1 MAKAIQS
8 KLGYP
13 AQGLS
18 SPSVWPRLSS
28 PTAIQWTFLSFV
40 LNTACFLCCKIFQR
54 LQQISQHRLSSLAA
68 TQLSCL
74 FLLKRLTSQAFSA
87 LASSTFLL
95 FMPFKARRASFKPS
109 VTAAFLGL
117 ALRRAVTFFKAI
129 QSTLPQKNRG
139 RTIQSTVPKKTLEKL
154 SSPQFPKKPCRDYP
168 VHTSQK
174 NPAGTIQSTLPK
186 KILEGLSSP
195 QFPKKPWRDYP
206 VHSSQKNP
214 ARTIQSTLPK
224 KNLQGLSSPHFP
236 KKKPAG
242 SIQCRVPKKILEG
255 LSSPQFPK
263 KNPDAFS
270 PSAGLRFAKPS
281 LHRSVP
287 GILPA
292 VLVPAVFFLASQP
305 GSLKKRLSSQKLGR
319 LSKAKSQSLPIWL
332 SAHTFSKSPY
342 CYRTSASC
350 SLALSHLS
358 ASCCGPQSWSSGIF
372 CRDQSQFWGAAL
384 QTSHPLDVRLQKKKV
399 CFQGFPAHF
408 DSKNMLT
415 LRLGLSSPF
424 GLKNQP

>member
-1 MAKAIQS
+1 MFPKKS
-8 KLGYP
+8 WTNYP
-13 AQGLS
+13 VHS
-18 SPSVWPRLSS
+18 SQK
-28 PTAIQWTFLSFV
+28 TAGT
-40 LNTACFLCCKIFQR
+40 
-54 LQQISQHRLSSLAA
+54 
-68 TQLSCL
+68 
-74 FLLKRLTSQAFSA
+74 
-87 LASSTFLL
+87 
-95 FMPFKARRASFKPS
+95 
-109 VTAAFLGL
+109 
-117 ALRRAVTFFKAI
+117 I
-129 QSTLPQKNRG
+129 QSTLPQKNPG
-139 RTIQSTVPKKTLEKL
+139 RTIQSTVPKKTLEQL

-206 VHSSQKNP
+206 VHSSQKKPCKDYPVHTSQKKP
-214 ARTIQSTLPK
+214 AGTIQSTLPK
-224 KNLQGLSSPHFP
+224 K
-236 KKKPAG
+236 KPAG
-242 SIQCRVPKKILEG
+242 TIQSTVPKKILEG

-287 GILPA
+287 DILPA

-358 ASCCGPQSWSSGIF
+358 ASCCGPQS
-372 CRDQSQFWGAAL
+372 
-384 QTSHPLDVRLQKKKV
+384 
-399 CFQGFPAHF
+399 
-408 DSKNMLT
+408 
-415 LRLGLSSPF
+415 
-424 GLKNQP
+424 

>member
-1 MAKAIQS
+1 MPRFPWALSRFPWCQQPWALQLGEAGFQRLVSDSGGTCRVMYFWGLSSPCSLWPTGLSSPSIFLRAIQPMQLVTNRTIQPINIS
-8 KLGYP
+8 EGYP
-13 AQGLS
+13 AHAACDQQDYPAHLAPNPKIVFSQPPCSPKNPGQTIQSTVPKKLQGLS
-18 SPSVWPRLSS
+18 SPH
-28 PTAIQWTFLSFV
+28 F
-40 LNTACFLCCKIFQR
+40 
-54 LQQISQHRLSSLAA
+54 
-68 TQLSCL
+68 
-74 FLLKRLTSQAFSA
+74 
-87 LASSTFLL
+87 
-95 FMPFKARRASFKPS
+95 
-109 VTAAFLGL
+109 
-117 ALRRAVTFFKAI
+117 
-129 QSTLPQKNRG
+129 RG
-139 RTIQSTVPKKTLEKL
+139 GTIQSTVPKKTLHKL
-154 SSPQFPKKPCRDYP
+154 SSPHFPKKPCRDYP
-168 VHTSQK
+168 VHTTQKNPGGTIQSTVPKKTLEGLSSPRFPKKPCKDYPVHTSQK
-174 NPAGTIQSTLPK
+174 KPAGTIQSTLPK
-186 KILEGLSSP
+186 K
-195 QFPKKPWRDYP
+195 KP
-206 VHSSQKNP
+206 
-214 ARTIQSTLPK
+214 AGTIQST
-224 KNLQGLSSPHFP
+224 
-236 KKKPAG
+236 
-242 SIQCRVPKKILEG
+242 VPKKMLEG

-287 GILPA
+287 GIPPA

-399 CFQGFPAHF
+399 CFQAFPAHF
-408 DSKNMLT
+408 DSKNMPT